1 MANALMAKKSL
12 EFGKEIKNMKKQI
25 LSTIIIF
32 FIIIVILVVG
42 WVWIFSENKEKEKE
56 ITDSLLKP
64 TYQNVREPA
73 VAGQFYPA
81 EAKELTKQVDDFLAQ
96 AAVEKSTEAI
106 LGLIVP
112 HAGYL
117 YSGQVAAYGFKQ
129 LEGESIET
137 VILIGNSH
145 RAYFEGAAIYNEG
158 YFKTPLAEVEVDSDL
173 AQKIIAENKKIKA
186 DKSVHALE
194 HSLEVEIPFLQRTL
208 KDFKILPILLGG
220 NNKDDLRILSQA
232 ISKNIAE
239 KNVLMLASSDMS
251 HYPPYE
257 QANYADKKVCDAI
270 LTGQIEKLEDTIA
283 QLEKE
288 NITNT
293 QTFLCGQGAVE
304 VLMMVM
310 ENLEAKK
317 IKLLKYANS
326 GDTAEDKSAVVGYSA
341 IGFYGEH
348 RGLLLNREEQKRL
361 LEIARQSVET
371 YIKEGK
377 VLTFSE
383 TDPALN
389 QKLGAFVTLRKH
401 GQLRGCIGRFT
412 SNNNPSLYQVVAEM
426 AIAAASQDI
435 RFSPVQVNELSELE
449 YEVSILSPMKVIDD
463 WHQIELGKHG
473 VEIKK
478 DSRSGVF
485 LPQVATETGWDF
497 ETFMGE
503 LCSQKAGLSWNC
515 WQDKE
520 TELYIF
526 TAQVFGEKEE

>member
-1 MANALMAKKSL
+1 
-12 EFGKEIKNMKKQI
+12 MKKQI
-25 LSTIIIF
+25 LVAIVIF
-32 FIIIVILVVG
+32 IIIIVILVVG
-42 WVWIFSENKEKEKE
+42 WVWIFSENREKEKE
-56 ITDSLLKP
+56 MTASLLKP
-64 TYQNVREPA
+64 THQNVREPA

-112 HAGYL
+112 HAGYV
-117 YSGQVAAYGFKQ
+117 YSGQAAAYGFKQ
-129 LEGESIET
+129 LEGESVET

-145 RAYFEGAAIYNEG
+145 RAYFEGAAVYDEG
-158 YFKTPLAEVEVDSDL
+158 YFKTPLGEVEVDSDL
-173 AQKIIAENKKIKA
+173 AQKIITENKKIKA

-232 ISKNIAE
+232 ISKNIVG
-239 KNVLMLASSDMS
+239 KNVLVIASSDMS

-257 QANYADKKVCDAI
+257 QAIYADKKTYEAI
-270 LTGQIEKLEDTIA
+270 LSGQIEKLEDTIA
-283 QLEKE
+283 QLKKE

-348 RGLLLNREEQKRL
+348 RGSLLNREEQRRL

-383 TDPALN
+383 TDPVLN
-389 QKLGAFVTLRKH
+389 QKLGAFITLRKH

-412 SNNNPSLYQVVAEM
+412 PPETGQASNNNPSLYQVVAEM
-426 AIAAASQDI
+426 AIAAATQDI

-449 YEVSILSPMKVIDD
+449 YEVSILSPMKEIND
-463 WHQIELGKHG
+463 WHQIKLGKHG
-473 VEIKK
+473 VQIKK

-503 LCSQKAGLSWNC
+503 LCSQKVGLSWNC

-526 TAQVFGEKEE
+526 TAQVFEEKEE